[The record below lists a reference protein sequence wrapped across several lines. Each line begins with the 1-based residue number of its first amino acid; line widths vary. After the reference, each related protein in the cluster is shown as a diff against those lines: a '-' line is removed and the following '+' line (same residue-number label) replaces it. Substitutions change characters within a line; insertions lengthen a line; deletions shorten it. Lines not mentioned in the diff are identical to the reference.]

1 MIRRAAIA
9 LLALPLASC
18 QHVAQTNGDETISAT
33 SLFTNINI
41 QSDCTQSDGD
51 GNILS
56 QTHHTLT
63 TNGDTA
69 TLHEAGS
76 IFGSALAFAGKFIPL
91 PVPPLAA
98 RQPGRMGAVPSP
110 SGSPAVTGCSG
121 EKTVSTRPQP
131 APAPSPAPQPP
142 PFKPAAFEP
151 GWHQGVNPA
160 GERTR
165 RYLRAVDP
173 GRATVAYYTVAGRR
187 HVVSDGAWLAWAEGG
202 A

>member
-1 MIRRAAIA
+1 MIRRATLA

-18 QHVAQTNGDETISAT
+18 QHVTQRNGDETISAT
-33 SLFTNINI
+33 SVFTNINVA
-41 QSDCTQSDGD
+41 SDCLQMDGD

-63 TNGDTA
+63 TSGDTA

-76 IFGSALAFAGKFIPL
+76 IFGSALAAVLAKGATGG
-91 PVPPLAA
+91 LAA
-98 RQPGRMGAVPSP
+98 RGDGRMGAVPSP

-121 EKTVSTRPQP
+121 EQTVSTRPQP
-131 APAPSPAPQPP
+131 APAPVPP
-142 PFKPAAFEP
+142 PPYKPAAFEP

-165 RYLRAVDP
+165 RYLRAADP
-173 GRATVAYYTVAGRR
+173 AGGAVEYATPGGRLYR
-187 HVVSDGAWLAWAEGG
+187 VSAGAWLAWAEGG

>member
-1 MIRRAAIA
+1 MIRRATLA

-18 QHVAQTNGDETISAT
+18 QHVVQRNGDETISAT
-33 SLFTNINI
+33 SVFTNINVA
-41 QSDCTQSDGD
+41 SDCLQMDGD

-91 PVPPLAA
+91 PVPPVAA
-98 RQPGRMGAVPSP
+98 RGRMGAVPSP

-121 EKTVSTRPQP
+121 EQTVSTRAQP
-131 APAPSPAPQPP
+131 VPAPAPQPP
-142 PFKPAAFEP
+142 PYKPAAFEP

-165 RYLRAVDP
+165 RFLRGADPEAGAVEYETP
-173 GRATVAYYTVAGRR
+173 SARLYR
-187 HVVSDGAWLAWAEGG
+187 VSAGAWLAWAEGG